1 MVKRPILIACIGY
14 IIGIIYGLYFVKLSI
29 ALFFLISI
37 ITIILHRN
45 LDKNI
50 KRYIKILIPKSIMVI
65 LIISFILG
73 VIYTSILS
81 KKYIKI
87 YEITGPVEMM
97 GIVQK
102 IKNEEYSNKY
112 ILKVDKINGRYYTNV
127 NIILY
132 TKKNQPS
139 LEYGDYIK
147 VLSEYSKPN
156 DSRNYKGFSY
166 KNYLK
171 QNNIYGTAMAIDK
184 IQVIEKEKITCIEK
198 AINGIRT
205 KIINEVNSNLSNNA
219 GSIFLGILIGER
231 TQISEELNGYF
242 RQSNMAHILAISGA
256 HVSYIM
262 IALNVILGKTQKKF
276 YLISTVLILI
286 FFMILTEFPPSV
298 VRACVMTILMA
309 LAKLIHR
316 KADVYTNFSLSAI
329 LILIYNP
336 YTILNIGFQ
345 LTYLGT
351 LGIALFSPV
360 INEVIQNKIF
370 LKEHKESKLYLKRFI
385 IYKFKKFISNSI
397 IISIA
402 VQILIFPIILINFN
416 TISYNFLISGIIATP
431 IFALIMIIGIFFL
444 ILNPI
449 KNIFYPIIEILVN
462 ILIHISI
469 ILSKLPFSNIM
480 IPTPNILWVISYYTI
495 CIIILILKNKTFIK
509 IRKYKSQINKV
520 LKKLLLI
527 ILIVCLV
534 FEIIIKLKYNELRIY
549 FIDVGQGDST
559 LIVTPKNKVILL
571 DGGGSNENSYDVGKN
586 ILIPY
591 LLDRGIWQIDYVI
604 ISHFDSDHVRT
615 D

>member
-495 CIIILILKNKTFIK
+495 CIIILTLKNKTFIK